1 MKLKLLGMH
10 AKSYS
15 RSKKPTNGLNLKTY
29 IRISFGEKYSIP
41 TAVYYIYCVIYSV
54 YCMIYTIHYNIIY
67 TIH

>member
-15 RSKKPTNGLNLKTY
+15 CSKKPTNGLNLKTY

-41 TAVYYIYCVIYSV
+41 TRVCKSPQQCTIYIV
-54 YCMIYTIHYNIIY
+54 
-67 TIH
+67 